1 MIIDAYGSPFI
12 REDLALFDEAF
23 ELPAPPSFDIV
34 PMPGLQPFDDTD
46 ENQVGWSAETSL
58 DVEWAHAVA
67 PGAKIVLVVA
77 KTNDDADILAATQ
90 YALDNKLGDVL
101 SQSYGEAEQ
110 CVAPDIAKKQHQIFD
125 AMVAQGWTLFAS
137 SGDDG
142 SDQPGCG
149 ENDPPFQAASSP
161 ASDPDVTSVGGTQLD
176 ATPVQLNADNTAIV
190 DPGGKYIK
198 ETTWNEPG
206 IGAGGGG
213 FSVLFKRP
221 DFQAPVVNDS
231 KSRALP
237 DVAYNAAVDGGVI
250 IYWSVPFGEPS
261 DSRPSSSAARA
272 PALRSGQV

>member
-1 MIIDAYGSPFI
+1 M
-12 REDLALFDEAF
+12 
-23 ELPAPPSFDIV
+23 PS
-34 PMPGLQPFDDTD
+34 LQAR
-46 ENQVGWSAETSL
+46 S
-58 DVEWAHAVA
+58 
-67 PGAKIVLVVA
+67 IVLVVA
-77 KTNDDADILAATQ
+77 KSNDDADILAATK

-176 ATPVQLNADNTAIV
+176 ATPVQLNADRTAIV

-221 DFQAPVVNDS
+221 DFQAPVVNGLEVACLARRCVQRGGRRRS
-231 KSRALP
+231 HHLLERALRR
-237 DVAYNAAVDGGVI
+237 A
-250 IYWSVPFGEPS
+250 ET
-261 DSRPSSSAARA
+261 RPSSSAARA
-272 PALRSGQV
+272 QALRSGQV